1 MSLYEQFKARQS
13 AFGIDDAAISDLK
26 EIWPLLEP
34 HIAKLAKEHVAK
46 AATVPMVKKL
56 FEEKG
61 DEIAALTMKSL
72 PRLYRSDFGSTMGE
86 EAKERFE
93 DEVALGLDSRNRPAI
108 SSYVVRYLF
117 KSIGRKYRFSG
128 AKAARACASIA
139 QVMLFDIAG
148 AIFFHVT
155 REIEKANQ
163 RAREIDGVVEEC
175 DHAIADVRKDV
186 TDVVTSLNKTADH
199 LARSA
204 ETARGRT
211 QAAAGAAGSAS
222 DNVAITAAAAEEL
235 SASVSEV
242 YHQVRQSVDL
252 ARKAVCDVEH
262 TSTTIQ
268 SLSEA
273 VEKIGSV
280 VGVISEIAAQTNL
293 LALNATI
300 EAARAGEAGRGFA
313 VVASEVKALA
323 TQTAKATEE
332 ISHQIKEIQSTAT
345 DAAGAINTVDE
356 TIEEMSRIAA
366 LVASEV
372 EEQNAVIGNINEN
385 VSRAAQGSR
394 SGVDNMGEVNSAA
407 DVTGETAETVKSLA
421 GALAGQAEQ
430 LRANVD
436 EFLNEVRVA

>member
-280 VGVISEIAAQTNL
+280 VMMLPMRSVSIASSS
-293 LALNATI
+293 
-300 EAARAGEAGRGFA
+300 AAIRW
-313 VVASEVKALA
+313 
-323 TQTAKATEE
+323 
-332 ISHQIKEIQSTAT
+332 
-345 DAAGAINTVDE
+345 
-356 TIEEMSRIAA
+356 
-366 LVASEV
+366 
-372 EEQNAVIGNINEN
+372 AVIT
-385 VSRAAQGSR
+385 R
-394 SGVDNMGEVNSAA
+394 SNMRWRTRRGCRQWCWSM
-407 DVTGETAETVKSLA
+407 
-421 GALAGQAEQ
+421 QA
-430 LRANVD
+430 
-436 EFLNEVRVA
+436 VRR